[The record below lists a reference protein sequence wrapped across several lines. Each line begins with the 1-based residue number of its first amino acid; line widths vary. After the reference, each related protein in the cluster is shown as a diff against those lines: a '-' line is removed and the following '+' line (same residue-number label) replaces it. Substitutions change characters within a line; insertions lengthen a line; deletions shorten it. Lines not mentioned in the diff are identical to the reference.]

1 MQGKEIFCRFCPH
14 LDRAAASSTIIA
26 NFVVN
31 LINHQNINHKK
42 ILFCFVLLF
51 GWALSLS
58 AQDIITTKD
67 GTDIQV
73 KILEITPYEVKYKK
87 YDNLNGPIFSMLKS
101 QILIVRYENGGNEI
115 FGPKRYNDG
124 GYLNTAETVSL
135 APEIHTAEVG
145 QVWHRRLSLAW
156 VNVWMVSGDE
166 VCLSFLATSVFA
178 VFICRE

>member
-1 MQGKEIFCRFCPH
+1 M
-14 LDRAAASSTIIA
+14 
-26 NFVVN
+26 
-31 LINHQNINHKK
+31 KK

-135 APEIHTAEVG
+135 GMKYREYKDFYDARMYVPCP
-145 QVWHRRLSLAW
+145 
-156 VNVWMVSGDE
+156 GDPYSRGWAG
-166 VCLSFLATSVFA
+166 VASA
-178 VFICRE
+178 FIPGLGECVDGEWGRNL